1 MSIDM
6 NYVAGRELVRLSKKT
21 ATMTG
26 MLFVEREELKLNMRR
41 RVLGWR
47 FERVMF
53 IVLFHVY

>member
-6 NYVAGRELVRLSKKT
+6 NYVAGRELVRLSKT

-26 MLFVEREELKLNMRR
+26 MLFVEREKLKLNMR